1 VQHLDEEK
9 PEGAE
14 NESIEQVAFA
24 DRILLNKCDLVE
36 RDEIDLVKAR
46 LLAINKFTDIV
57 ETQQSEIDI
66 DKVLGI
72 KKFDLGRVVD
82 MDDQFLNSIGDHVHD
97 DRISS
102 VGIQFEGAIDMP
114 KLNAWL
120 SRLLATKGAD
130 IFRSKGVLNVQGS
143 EDRFAFQGVHML
155 MGFTSSANGSMAPWK
170 EDEVRTNKFVF
181 IGRNL
186 NREQLESNFKACVA

>member
-1 VQHLDEEK
+1 MQHLDEEK

-82 MDDQFLNSIGDHVHD
+82 MDDQFLNGIGDHVHD

-130 IFRSKGVLNVQGS
+130 IFRSKGVLHVQGS